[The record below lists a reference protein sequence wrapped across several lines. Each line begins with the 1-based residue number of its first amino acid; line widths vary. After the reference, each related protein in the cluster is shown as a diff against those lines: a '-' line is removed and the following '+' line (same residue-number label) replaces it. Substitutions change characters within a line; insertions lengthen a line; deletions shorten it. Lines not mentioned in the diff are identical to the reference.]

1 MTNAEEEKKNQFGV
15 KNEMKKNVSF
25 ILLFFV
31 IAIVFSQ
38 TREEFGIYDFF
49 APLDFDYKSSEIEY
63 YAEKDSRIY
72 DDKCHIKKEIQK
84 AGAKIV
90 GTKINGKYE
99 YLFVGEKGNWIST
112 DNCILKGSD
121 SFPKEC
127 LFLNSL
133 LANNTYWIPEWYTEF
148 EGKKYIDIVRFIEK
162 KIPRLDGFY
171 PDWNGDDVSYW
182 TSDFSCS
189 RPYSFSFRNQIIQLT
204 YFCGCNFLILNS
216 KKNGNMYK
224 VKCKSK
230 NAFSREQL
238 VADFYDL
245 RNFSS
250 PDKDNVY
257 ELMIQFEKERI
268 TLFNERGEK
277 IVELVPV
284 SIDWI
289 NHFTEFLKDWDE
301 EKIFSWKK

>member
-1 MTNAEEEKKNQFGV
+1 
-15 KNEMKKNVSF
+15 MKKNALFLLLIAMSF
-25 ILLFFV
+25 SS
-31 IAIVFSQ
+31 FSQ
-38 TREEFGIYDFF
+38 TREELKIYDFF
-49 APLDFDYKSSEIEY
+49 APLNFDYKSNEIEY

-72 DDKCHIKKEIQK
+72 DDKCHIKKEVQK
-84 AGAKIV
+84 AGSKIV

-121 SFPKEC
+121 SFPEEC

-133 LANNTYWIPEWYTEF
+133 LADNTHWIPKWYTEF
-148 EGKKYIDIVRFIEK
+148 EGKKYIDVVRFIEK

-189 RPYSFSFRNQIIQLT
+189 RPYSFSFRNQIIQLS
-204 YFCGCNFLILNS
+204 YFCGFNFLILSS
-216 KKNGNMYK
+216 KKNGNIYK
-224 VKCKSK
+224 VKCKAEH
-230 NAFSREQL
+230 AFSREQL

-257 ELMIQFEKERI
+257 ELMVRFEKERI
-268 TLFNERGEK
+268 TLFNERSEK

-289 NHFTEFLKDWDE
+289 HRFIEFLKDWDE
-301 EKIFSWKK
+301 GKVWSRQSIQP